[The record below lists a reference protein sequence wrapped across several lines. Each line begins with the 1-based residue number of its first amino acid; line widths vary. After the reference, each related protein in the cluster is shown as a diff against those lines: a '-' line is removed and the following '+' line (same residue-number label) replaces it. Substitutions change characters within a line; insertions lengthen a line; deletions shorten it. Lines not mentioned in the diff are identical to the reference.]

1 MMNKQVLSRLKE
13 AVKKRG
19 LIRQLPD
26 MANMAQE
33 IRQKRKGEVGEDNM
47 TDDTAERKKDGVA
60 RRSRRTKASIFGRM
74 NDV

>member
-1 MMNKQVLSRLKE
+1 MNKQVLSRLKE

-33 IRQKRKGEVGEDNM
+33 IRQKRRDEVGEENM
-47 TDDTAERKKDGVA
+47 IDDTAERKKDGVA
-60 RRSRRTKASIFGRM
+60 RRARRTKASIFGR
-74 NDV
+74 NNNV

>member
-33 IRQKRKGEVGEDNM
+33 IRQKRRDEVGEENM
-47 TDDTAERKKDGVA
+47 IDDTAERKKDGVA
-60 RRSRRTKASIFGRM
+60 RRARRTKASIFGR
-74 NDV
+74 NNNV

>member
-1 MMNKQVLSRLKE
+1 MLNEQILSRLKE

-33 IRQKRKGEVGEDNM
+33 IRQKRKTEVGEDNM
-47 TDDTAERKKDGVA
+47 VDDSAERKKDGIA